1 MGLLNKAKRPII
13 NRMFPSVLKCH
24 HIFVSETDSWLF
36 LRLILQQHAPHQT
49 LPVENLARR
58 GEKVIETEE
67 AMKKNENLP
76 KKKKLGLE
84 NDSYEE
90 NYHIS

>member
-24 HIFVSETDSWLF
+24 HIFVSETDPWLF